1 MIHFAAAV
9 AVVWLGMGLQG
20 ALLNRR
26 LVAHLSSLIE
36 IASSALGDLD
46 ALEARDPDAYL
57 LIASDAARLAVARDA
72 LCLLYDD
79 ATDRSFGRVL
89 TVVLAGPVVTLILV
103 ARSVRLGGRVA
114 ALLHRMR
121 NRLEV

>member
-1 MIHFAAAV
+1 MIHLAV
-9 AVVWLGMGLQG
+9 AVAWLGVGLQG
-20 ALLNRR
+20 ALLHRH
-26 LVAHLSSLIE
+26 VAAHLSSLIE

-46 ALEARDPDAYL
+46 ALEERNPDAYL
-57 LIASDAARLAVARDA
+57 LIAFDAARLAVARDA

-79 ATDRSFGRVL
+79 ATDRSPGRVL

-103 ARSVRLGGRVA
+103 ARTVRLGGRVA
-114 ALLHRMR
+114 TLLHHIR